1 MIKKDSKTTKLSKEL
16 YPNEVILKA
25 SHFFTDKYY
34 ITLDVDDKYYYISF
48 EPIDGKMEKDVLK
61 EFSNEVITQ
70 ATRYKIMQ
78 ETKNIRELILGR
90 ALASTIIDDS
100 DSGFIDDENINADD
114 ILINWFEK

>member
-16 YPNEVILKA
+16 YSNEVLLKA

-34 ITLDVDDKYYYISF
+34 ITLDADDKYYYITF
-48 EPIDGKMEKDVLK
+48 EPIDGKMEKDILK
-61 EFSNEVITQ
+61 QFTNEVITQ

-78 ETKNIRELILGR
+78 ETKSIRELILGR

-114 ILINWFEK
+114 ILISWFEK